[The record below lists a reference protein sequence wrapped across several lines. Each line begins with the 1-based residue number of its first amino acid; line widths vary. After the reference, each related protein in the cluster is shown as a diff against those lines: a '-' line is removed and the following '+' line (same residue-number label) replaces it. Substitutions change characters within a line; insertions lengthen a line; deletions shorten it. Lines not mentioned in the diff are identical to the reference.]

1 MRPLTRIIAPTHT
14 NRAYKMDLT
23 NLLLVISQILANGGI
38 KISSV
43 VSALRGVNGTT
54 FGSIIQASPL
64 SGMAA
69 THKGRRIY
77 KVTKQSLTLA
87 GNVDVSLYVGA
98 VKRTAK
104 MIDENDAQN
113 IASFELAR
121 DSFYVPIEKAIRSAV
136 ALRSAPHKHYVEGL
150 SNGASEVAFVDFDNG
165 VLLTREQAAEFCTPS
180 AAKKMLD
187 NNPVELNQ
195 HNDVLHL
202 AKPRAFKVENIH
214 TLKVNGQ
221 TVTVT

>member
-1 MRPLTRIIAPTHT
+1 MNLT
-14 NRAYKMDLT
+14 D
-23 NLLLVISQILANGGI
+23 LLLVISQIIANGGI

-43 VSALRGVNGTT
+43 IGALQGVNGTT

-69 THKGRRIY
+69 ANKDRNIY

-87 GNVDVSLYVGA
+87 GKMGVSLYVGA

-113 IASFELAR
+113 VAAFELSR
-121 DSFYVPIEKAIRSAV
+121 DSFYVTIDKTIRSAV

-150 SNGASEVAFVDFDNG
+150 SNGASDVAYVDYDNE
-165 VLLTREQAAEFCTPS
+165 VLLTREQAAAFCTKS

-221 TVTVT
+221 TITVT